1 MLKKI
6 IVKLF
11 DLLDYSIIKKK
22 KLTKIDV
29 ERKHYKHEL
38 DKLNFIFLNERI
50 KNTHKIF
57 KLSDKSKSQI
67 FQDLFVLNEHNFL
80 NKGYFI
86 EIGAADGKYLSNTYM
101 LEKEFN
107 WSGLIVEPAKMW
119 AQEIVKNRKCD
130 ISFDCVYSES
140 GISIEFNETEKP
152 EFSKINFHN
161 NDSPDYHEDLRIKNN
176 KIYNLETISIND
188 LFEKYKVPKSIN
200 YLSIDTEG
208 SEFEILNS
216 LDFNSYDISII
227 TVEHN
232 FTPNREKINS
242 LLTRKGFKQ
251 VSSEFS
257 KFDDW
262 YVSKEF

>member
-1 MLKKI
+1 
-6 IVKLF
+6 
-11 DLLDYSIIKKK
+11 
-22 KLTKIDV
+22 
-29 ERKHYKHEL
+29 
-38 DKLNFIFLNERI
+38 
-50 KNTHKIF
+50 
-57 KLSDKSKSQI
+57 
-67 FQDLFVLNEHNFL
+67 
-80 NKGYFI
+80 
-86 EIGAADGKYLSNTYM
+86 
-101 LEKEFN
+101 
-107 WSGLIVEPAKMW
+107 MW

-130 ISFDCVYSES
+130 ISFDCVYSKS

-152 EFSKINFHN
+152 EFSKINFY
-161 NDSPDYHEDLRIKNN
+161 NDDTPDYHEDLRIKNN

-188 LFEKYKVPKSIN
+188 LFEKYKVPKNIN

-216 LDFNSYDISII
+216 LDFNSYHISII

-242 LLTRKGFKQ
+242 LLTSKGFEQ

-262 YVSKEF
+262 YINKEF